1 MLPGWENSGAL
12 RDRDAVLPTAAN
24 ISSSSRSP
32 MRSGC
37 GWETSV
43 SAGTVLSPAW
53 LRGVRVD
60 VLVAKGLL
68 KIVPDQ
74 LPLRRN
80 KHPRPFHVTPGDW
93 KSING

>member
-1 MLPGWENSGAL
+1 MKRTLSGTVTGLKATRNFKL
-12 RDRDAVLPTAAN
+12 R
-24 ISSSSRSP
+24 
-32 MRSGC
+32 GQ
-37 GWETSV
+37 SV